1 MTSLH
6 MELGDRSYDIHIGR
20 GLLSRVG
27 EYFSLDRRVLILTD
41 DGVPAAY
48 AEAVADA
55 CRTPTL
61 VTVPQGEES
70 KALSVWEDVL
80 AVMLGEGFTRADA
93 VVAVGGGVVG
103 DLGGFVA
110 ASYMRGV
117 DFYNIPTTLLSQVD
131 SSIGGKTAVDFRG
144 VKNIIGAFHQPR
156 GVLID
161 PALLKTLDERQMASG
176 MAEIIKMAA
185 TSDEGLFSLLEESED
200 PFALLDEIIPAA
212 LRIKKAVVEA
222 DEREGGLR
230 RILNFGHTVGHGI
243 ESAAGGRLLH
253 GECVALGMLPMTT
266 PAMQKRLLALYRRV
280 GLPTSLR
287 FSVSDILSA
296 IRHDKKAAGDAIS
309 YVFVPSAGSYT
320 LCKAPVSEFLDR
332 VEKELTV

>member
-161 PALLKTLDERQMASG
+161 PALLKTLDARQMASG

-280 GLPTSLR
+280 GLPTSFR

>member
-1 MTSLH
+1 MTTLH
-6 MELGDRSYDIHIGR
+6 MELGERSYDIHIGR

-55 CRTPTL
+55 CRTPTV
-61 VTVPQGEES
+61 VTIPQGEES
-70 KALSVWEDVL
+70 KSLAVWEQVL
-80 AVMLGEGFTRADA
+80 AAMLEAAMTGAGA
-93 VVAVGGGVVG
+93 VGAVGGGVVG

-110 ASYMRGV
+110 ATYMRGV

-161 PALLKTLDERQMASG
+161 PALLKTLDGRQLAAG

-185 TSDEGLFSLLEESED
+185 TSDASLFSLLEETEE
-200 PFALLDEIIPAA
+200 PLARLDEIIPAA
-212 LRIKKAVVEA
+212 LRIKKAVVEQ

-243 ESAAGGRLLH
+243 ESAANGRLLH
-253 GECVALGMLPMTT
+253 GECVALGMLSMTT
-266 PAMQKRLLALYRRV
+266 PTMRERLLALYRRV
-280 GLPTSLR
+280 GLPTECRLPAAD
-287 FSVSDILSA
+287 VCHA
-296 IRHDKKAAGDAIS
+296 IKHDKKAVGEDIS

-320 LCKAPVSEFLDR
+320 LCREPLAKFLKK
-332 VEKELTV
+332 VTEELAI